1 MPVINGLNFD
11 DTRLGNAR
19 QVINH
24 GHTEASRQ
32 ALADDTLI
40 KVHDL
45 ATRSNLPA
53 KLTKGLQVTTCDP
66 TDMKN
71 PNNFFNFA
79 STWEA
84 TVLSI
89 EQQFETYFMS
99 GPFVL
104 SCLVRIPP
112 TEAETLAYKLELT
125 GFLASSA
132 EHGGDAHGH
141 VDPVL
146 GTRVGRPNPPQDG
159 VNIEEGGNI
168 LRDWH
173 TMTLDE
179 VAKHVEN
186 ILVLVD
192 NPVQLQNLSWTFKHF
207 LDCCDTDLKT
217 CVLSK
222 ISHLPS
228 DVGRTG
234 PVAFIIIA
242 QRMIQTTENLAQKV
256 INGFIALRLTH
267 FKGENV
273 VDAIFTVRNI
283 LKFLRY
289 GEATTFAPRTTLVLV
304 YDVFRGST
312 VTAFRAFIQQAQD
325 IVLKD
330 ETSIDVIFDHIQ
342 SKHEELLLADRWVP
356 TKKRQSA
363 FTLGDQKTRTYT
375 DAEKDK
381 NSSKPSSSGKSNN
394 DKPRE
399 RPTHDKKGNK
409 IDYTPPKSGESHER
423 TRDGKTEYWCGKC
436 GRWGNHPTNK
446 HDEWRENLRK
456 RRNGNGNGN
465 GNSNNNG
472 NANANTNSGNSARG
486 SVTFLSAVTGN
497 TSLKVDPELASG
509 IDL

>member
-1 MPVINGLNFD
+1 MPIINGLNFD

-19 QVINH
+19 QTINH

-53 KLTKGLQVTTCDP
+53 KLTKGLQVTTYDP

-84 TVLSI
+84 TILSI
-89 EQQFETYFMS
+89 EQQFDTYFMS

-104 SCLVRIPP
+104 SRVVTTPP
-112 TEAETLAYKLELT
+112 TEAQMLAYELALT
-125 GFLASSA
+125 GFLAGSS
-132 EHGGDAHGH
+132 ENGGDAQSF
-141 VDPVL
+141 VNPVT
-146 GTRVGRPNPPQDG
+146 GVVVNRPVKPVGAIA
-159 VNIEEGGNI
+159 IEAGGNI

-179 VAKHVEN
+179 VVKHVEN
-186 ILVLVD
+186 ILVLVNND
-192 NPVQLQNLSWTFKHF
+192 VQLQNLSWSFKYF

-217 CVLSK
+217 YVLSK
-222 ISHLPS
+222 ISHLPP
-228 DVGRTG
+228 DIGRTG
-234 PVAFIIIA
+234 PVAFLIIA

-267 FKGENV
+267 FEGENV

-289 GEATTFAPRTTLVLV
+289 GEPTTFAPRTTLVLV
-304 YDVFRGST
+304 YDVFRGCT
-312 VTAFRAFIQQAQD
+312 VTAFRAFVQQAQD

-330 ETSIDVIFDHIQ
+330 ETSIDVIFDHLQ
-342 SKHEELLLADRWVP
+342 SKYEELLLADRWVP

-363 FTLGDQKTRTYT
+363 FTLGEPKTRTYA

-381 NSSKPSSSGKSNN
+381 DSSKPSSSGKSNN

-409 IDYTPPKSGESHER
+409 IDYTPPKSGEPHER
-423 TRDGKTEYWCGKC
+423 TRDGKTEFWCGQC

-456 RRNGNGNGN
+456 RRNGKGNGN

-472 NANANTNSGNSARG
+472 SANTNTNSGNSARG

-497 TSLKVDPELASG
+497 TSLKVDSELSSG